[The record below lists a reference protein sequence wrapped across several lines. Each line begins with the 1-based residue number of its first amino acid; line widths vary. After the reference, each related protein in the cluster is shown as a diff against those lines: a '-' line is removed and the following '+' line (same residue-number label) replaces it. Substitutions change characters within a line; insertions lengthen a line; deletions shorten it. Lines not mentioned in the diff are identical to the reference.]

1 MVQQKTAKKTKA
13 AKNDTASKPKPSIA
27 LRERLRRKGYKSDL
41 PGVEKRDKVE
51 WHTLLRETLPDAL
64 PQTKQRQPV
73 LVGGTTIEKIIESAN
88 AFAEAPRAPPTVR
101 GAPAACSANTSPFAT
116 PNVSAAAMQATL
128 ALRTFEDLWR
138 TQSALGDGQKL
149 AAAADLEVWF
159 DHACRRQT
167 TLERLRALDID
178 AFLEKI
184 GAPQTSRA
192 SMRRA
197 WSLIRRNRLT
207 NATSMTMQRGAA
219 DSADG
224 SGPSTPQAMLEV
236 ERVAGDLSEGSRRHV
251 RETIR
256 ERRPAEAAS
265 VRHRREGGL
274 LDLDGAREQQGLLR
288 RLQTMSVADASPEAP
303 AEPPRSNVGVATWR
317 VDSDHAY
324 VLSPNEKQKMNR
336 ARAAPRREPL
346 SPVNA

>member
-1 MVQQKTAKKTKA
+1 M
-13 AKNDTASKPKPSIA
+13 
-27 LRERLRRKGYKSDL
+27 LERLRRKGYKSDL
-41 PGVEKRDKVE
+41 PGVETRDKVE

-149 AAAADLEVWF
+149 ATAADLEVWF

-167 TLERLRALDID
+167 TLERLRALDII

-224 SGPSTPQAMLEV
+224 SGPRYRGGRPVPAATQSAPLLSSPLLSARAML
-236 ERVAGDLSEGSRRHV
+236 RTGRR
-251 RETIR
+251 
-256 ERRPAEAAS
+256 
-265 VRHRREGGL
+265 
-274 LDLDGAREQQGLLR
+274 
-288 RLQTMSVADASPEAP
+288 
-303 AEPPRSNVGVATWR
+303 
-317 VDSDHAY
+317 
-324 VLSPNEKQKMNR
+324 
-336 ARAAPRREPL
+336 
-346 SPVNA
+346 